1 MPRAREAFGNWSVLN
16 ASLDPKAGSII
27 VVEPDGSLRESLV
40 DWLRSTVAEYTI
52 LEAATK
58 EQAAVVAQSESPAM
72 IVVDIACPCM
82 DGKEIVREIKRAVP
96 KAAVVALTMC
106 DDRGYCDQLS
116 SAGAD
121 ESVLIWESQ
130 AQLPLV
136 IKAMLVR
143 DSQEQDRV
151 EDR

>member
-1 MPRAREAFGNWSVLN
+1 MN

-106 DDRGYCDQLS
+106 DQHGYCDELM
-116 SAGAD
+116 SAGASD
-121 ESVLIWESQ
+121 SILIWETHAKLPPAIKELLATTHGEQ
-130 AQLPLV
+130 ANQPRSL
-136 IKAMLVR
+136 
-143 DSQEQDRV
+143 
-151 EDR
+151 